1 MAKKVPLDR
10 LSEAI
15 GAVLSEYGDSVA
27 GMCKEAVEAVTK
39 AGVKA
44 VKAEAK
50 TALNVGSSSR
60 YVKGWTS
67 QVESGRT
74 STQGTI
80 YNKSVPGL
88 PHLLEYGHA
97 TRNGTGRTFAPTP
110 AHPHIA
116 KVEQTIVDE
125 FEKKI
130 REGLQ

>member
-1 MAKKVPLDR
+1 M
-10 LSEAI
+10 
-15 GAVLSEYGDSVA
+15 SEYGDSVT

-44 VKAEAK
+44 LKAEAQS
-50 TALNVGSSSR
+50 ALKVSSTSW
-60 YVKGWTS
+60 YVKGWTT
-67 QVESGRT
+67 QFEEKRVT
-74 STQGTI
+74 KQGTI
-80 YNKSVPGL
+80 YNKLEPGL

-116 KVEQTIVDE
+116 KVEQTLVDE